1 MVGEDALEDSGGL
14 FCSSCGAANDL
25 GANFCA
31 GCGSPLSP
39 GDSVAPA
46 QFGPTQEVYLEFVG
60 TGLQAL
66 GWGLW
71 ATFLG
76 ILIIPYSW
84 GLAVMARWYVK
95 NLSFSDGTRA
105 HFAGTG
111 GQIWWVFLLIIL
123 SLVLSFIPLVGLL
136 AIFGSYWIYL
146 LIYRWFF
153 RNIVL
158 STGESLTFVGGYW
171 PLLGYSFLLGI
182 SIYSIIGWAWAA
194 TALMRWFCRNISIP
208 GQEVVFVGKG
218 WDVLW
223 RGFVAILAGVAIFG
237 VLILPGLGVWYIRW
251 ILAGLLLIITIPWL
265 WVWYLRWVMRNVI
278 WLRPAA

>member
-1 MVGEDALEDSGGL
+1 MVGGDALQDWGGQL
-14 FCSSCGAANDL
+14 CPNCSTRNDL

-31 GCGSPLSP
+31 GCGSPLPP
-39 GDSVAPA
+39 GDSVTPA

-66 GWGLW
+66 GWYLW
-71 ATFLG
+71 LWLLT
-76 ILIIPYSW
+76 ILIVPYGW
-84 GLAVMARWYVK
+84 GVAAYARWFVR

-105 HFAGTG
+105 HFSGTG
-111 GQIWWVFLLIIL
+111 GQIWWFFLLIIL
-123 SLVLSFIPLVGLL
+123 SLVLSFIPVVGLL
-136 AIFGSYWIYL
+136 AIFGQNWIYV
-146 LIYRWFF
+146 LILRWFF

-171 PLLGYSFLLGI
+171 PLLGYSLLLGI

-223 RGFVAILAGVAIFG
+223 RGFVAILVGVAIFG
-237 VLILPGLGVWYIRW
+237 VLILPGLGVWHLRW
-251 ILAGLLLIITIPWL
+251 ILVGLLIIAMPWL
-265 WVWYLRWVMRNVI
+265 WVWYVRWVMRNVI